1 MSTAEAGKKDLKLVY
16 NELFSYR
23 HWWSGLG
30 MNVLLEK
37 SFVLKQA
44 KKKRAGGTWGRLF
57 GQSCDPHVIKKKQQ
71 PGPGEE
77 KERRKLL

>member
-44 KKKRAGGTWGRLF
+44 KKKGR
-57 GQSCDPHVIKKKQQ
+57 G
-71 PGPGEE
+71 GPGEGYLD
-77 KERRKLL
+77 KVVTRT